1 MGGCGVQ
8 LRFSLLLL
16 QDSRSEH
23 ERQYLLCQ
31 GCSSA
36 ENTELVKSPRWD
48 WHSGPLGSLGE
59 RHGRLGLSGCWQ

>member
-1 MGGCGVQ
+1 MVEGFGA
-8 LRFSLLLL
+8 SLSLWSP

-31 GCSSA
+31 GGSSA

-48 WHSGPLGSLGE
+48 WQVPLGWPGSDVG
-59 RHGRLGLSGCWQ
+59 GLGLWLPAGS